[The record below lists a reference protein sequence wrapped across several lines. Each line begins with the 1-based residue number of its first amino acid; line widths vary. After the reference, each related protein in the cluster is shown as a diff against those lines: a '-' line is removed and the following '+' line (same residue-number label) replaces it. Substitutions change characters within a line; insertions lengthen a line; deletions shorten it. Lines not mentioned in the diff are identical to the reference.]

1 MFVQFGTYYYS
12 CEDKTKF
19 NHLIRVAVHGS
30 GSINEL
36 LLNDNLL
43 TELVSGSILITYQTG
58 AIMLDFNQISTIASD
73 AFYVLG
79 EPGT

>member
-43 TELVSGSILITYQTG
+43 TELVY
-58 AIMLDFNQISTIASD
+58 ISNWRN
-73 AFYVLG
+73 YVGLQ
-79 EPGT
+79 PNLHHCF